1 VFEHSGGRA
10 NARASRPSKALGAAA
25 RAGLELIIDL
35 WWADMADLPGGASGM
50 LCRDYK
56 GKGSIG
62 WWSAATPAW
71 SRWSRNSAG
80 HERQATEELG
90 QWKTR
95 VEEHKPL
102 DASQAASGD
111 GQPGSRAEV
120 FPVPGGGRVGP
131 FPERRSRSGQKMR
144 GKGSHRGGWMYNRC
158 WPGWQNGN
166 SG

>member
-1 VFEHSGGRA
+1 LL
-10 NARASRPSKALGAAA
+10 AR
-25 RAGLELIIDL
+25 D
-35 WWADMADLPGGASGM
+35 D
-50 LCRDYK
+50 K
-56 GKGSIG
+56 GKEADRLVTRIDPGVVSLV
-62 WWSAATPAW
+62 AVL
-71 SRWSRNSAG
+71 RG

-144 GKGSHRGGWMYNRC
+144 GKGSYRGGWMYNRC